1 LKNLI
6 QKLIKEKCDILVGN
20 TAVDDHSMH
29 SLLPTT
35 PNTPISLT
43 DTQPP
48 IEEYT
53 AYSTEQLSVQGLD
66 LKASSKAFLKKK
78 MFDTLS
84 TEAKKRL
91 PEELFILTESAIKP
105 PPRPFGGRKVC
116 STIERVFSDPKQ
128 FSNLFI
134 DFLELTID
142 LDQKQC
148 DALVELLSKWS
159 KSSKQ
164 VKKIRIKNP
173 KEVCYRH
180 KFVIQDATGS
190 CLTIFYN
197 PLGVGEQDKEKREKG
212 NYNRL
217 TKLSYNPSKVN
228 NDCLGELLGYIE
240 EACGNEFSSLIEGS
254 FITRYDVTIDIEGI
268 YPAEFISRKKGC
280 SVTKRYFSS
289 SGEVL
294 TAVEGT
300 DGYNRVCIYDKR
312 EDIINKAKKRRD
324 FDEVKRLRK
333 LKPLTRIEITYR
345 PHKDKEIRGT
355 TLGMHRRLK
364 LPFECIEIYDGEK
377 LFDLPILQPFIDYVK
392 NNGLNSLRKNLS
404 NSDRNKLKRHISKAE
419 IEVDHDALYL
429 LQFRQFKK
437 IKEYLLKSR
446 R

>member
-78 MFDTLS
+78 VFDTLS

-91 PEELFILTESAIKP
+91 PEELFMLTEGAINA

-116 STIERVFSDPKQ
+116 STIERVFSDPRQ

-142 LDQKQC
+142 LDQGQC
-148 DALVELLSKWS
+148 DALVDLLSMWS
-159 KSSKQ
+159 SASKQ
-164 VKKIRIKNP
+164 VKKGGIEDP
-173 KEVCYRH
+173 KGVCYWD
-180 KFVIQDATGS
+180 KFVITDSQGS
-190 CLTIFYN
+190 CMTIFYN
-197 PLGVGEQDKEKREKG
+197 PYGTGEQDKEKRKDG
-212 NYNRL
+212 NYTRL
-217 TKLSYNPSKVN
+217 IKFSYNPSKVN
-228 NDCLGELLGYIE
+228 NSHLDYLLALIE
-240 EACGNEFSSLIEGS
+240 ESCGVEYFQLMDEAV
-254 FITRYDVTIDIEGI
+254 ITRYDITIDIEGM

-280 SVTKRYFSS
+280 SISKRFISAN
-289 SGEVL
+289 GEILSVI
-294 TAVEGT
+294 EGA
-300 DGYNRVCIYDKR
+300 DGYNRVCVYNKR
-312 EDIINKAKKRRD
+312 EEMINQAMKIKDLA
-324 FDEVKRLRK
+324 EVKKLRK
-333 LKPLTRIEITYR
+333 LKPLTRIEISYR
-345 PHKDKEIRGT
+345 PHKDKDIQGT
-355 TLGMHRRLK
+355 TLGMHRRLR
-364 LPFECIEIYDGEK
+364 LPFECIEIYDGKK
-377 LFDLPILQPFIDYVK
+377 LYDLPILQQFVSYIK
-392 NNGLNSLRKNLS
+392 ANGINSLRKELS
-404 NSDRNKLKRHISKAE
+404 KSDRNKLKRHLVSAE
-419 IEVDHDALYL
+419 IKVDHDALYV

>member
-1 LKNLI
+1 M
-6 QKLIKEKCDILVGN
+6 GN
-20 TAVDDHSMH
+20 TAVDDHCIH
-29 SLLPTT
+29 SLL

-43 DTQPP
+43 DSHPP

-53 AYSTEQLSVQGLD
+53 AYSIEQLSAKGLD
-66 LKASSKAFLKKK
+66 LKANSKAFLKKK
-78 MFDTLS
+78 VFDTLS

-91 PEELFILTESAIKP
+91 PEELFILTESVIKA
-105 PPRPFGGRKVC
+105 PPRPFGGRKVW

-134 DFLELTID
+134 DFLEFTID
-142 LDQKQC
+142 LDQEQC

-173 KEVCYRH
+173 KEVCYLH

-190 CLTIFYN
+190 CITIFYN

-217 TKLSYNPSKVN
+217 IKLSYNPNKVN
-228 NDCLGELLGYIE
+228 NDYLGELLGYIE

-268 YPAEFISRKKGC
+268 YPTEFICRKKGC
-280 SVTKRYFSS
+280 SVIKRYCSL
-289 SGEVL
+289 SGEVM
-294 TAVEGT
+294 TIVEGT
-300 DGYNRVCIYDKR
+300 DGYNRICIY
-312 EDIINKAKKRRD
+312 NK
-324 FDEVKRLRK
+324 DEEMDDETEMLRK
-333 LKPLTRIEITYR
+333 PKSLTRIEITYR
-345 PHKDKEIRGT
+345 PHKDKDIRGT

-364 LPFECIEIYDGEK
+364 SPFECIEIYDGEK
-377 LFDLPILQPFIDYVK
+377 LFDLPILQPFVDYVK
-392 NNGLNSLRKNLS
+392 DNGLNSLRNKLSKN
-404 NSDRNKLKRHISKAE
+404 DRNRLKRHISKAE

-429 LQFRQFKK
+429 LQFRQFRK
-437 IKEYLLKSR
+437 IKECLLKNR

>member
-1 LKNLI
+1 LKNII

-20 TAVDDHSMH
+20 TAVDDQCIH
-29 SLLPTT
+29 SLL

-43 DTQPP
+43 DSHPP

-53 AYSTEQLSVQGLD
+53 AYSIEQLLAKGLD
-66 LKASSKAFLKKK
+66 LKANNKAFLKKK
-78 MFDTLS
+78 VFDTLS

-105 PPRPFGGRKVC
+105 PPRPFGGRKVW

-228 NDCLGELLGYIE
+228 NEHLDHLLGLIE
-240 EACGNEFSSLIEGS
+240 ESCGVEYLQLMNDA

-280 SVTKRYFSS
+280 SVIKHYCSL
-289 SGEVL
+289 SGEVM
-294 TAVEGT
+294 TVVEGT
-300 DGYNRVCIYDKR
+300 DGYNRVCIY
-312 EDIINKAKKRRD
+312 NKDEEMDDESLKDSD
-324 FDEVKRLRK
+324 FDEDESLRK
-333 LKPLTRIEITYR
+333 PKSLTRIELTYR
-345 PHKDKEIRGT
+345 PHKDKDIKGT

-364 LPFECIEIYDGEK
+364 SPFECIEIYDGEK
-377 LFDLPILQPFIDYVK
+377 LFDLPILQPFVDYVK
-392 NNGLNSLRKNLS
+392 DNGLNSLRKKLS
-404 NSDRNKLKRHISKAE
+404 KSDRNRLKRHISKAE

-429 LQFRQFKK
+429 LQFRQFKQ
-437 IKEYLLKSR
+437 IKECLLRSSC
-446 R
+446 